1 MEKFW
6 TLLFLIEILMF
17 LICTVYSCFYEC
29 LNSFFELEKFHIRMS
44 FLIFEP
50 KFKRKK
56 VLSWFTIVF
65 TNSFDYFITLG
76 LNHNNWKWRK
86 HNLWHQFWIWY
97 WYFRLYWDYSKIF
110 QDFQMQQKWR
120 FSQSQRSTDSHW
132 YRFMIS

>member
-1 MEKFW
+1 
-6 TLLFLIEILMF
+6 MF

-29 LNSFFELEKFHIRMS
+29 LNPFFKILFENFIRKFHWKISFFELENFHIRMN
-44 FLIFEP
+44 FIIFEH
-50 KFKRKK
+50 KK
-56 VLSWFTIVF
+56 VQSWFMIVF

-76 LNHNNWKWRK
+76 LNHNNWKWRQ

-97 WYFRLYWDYSKIF
+97 WYYPLYWDYSKIF

-132 YRFMIS
+132 CRFMIS